1 MSNSLAELEER
12 AAQLSP
18 SERAKLALSLIRSL
32 DAADVAPGDVEEAWR
47 LEAEARL
54 DQVESGKALL
64 APGDEVFANVRRRLG

>member
-32 DAADVAPGDVEEAWR
+32 DGADEGDVEEAWR

-54 DQVESGKALL
+54 DQVETGKASLT
-64 APGDEVFANVRRRLG
+64 PGDEVFANARRRLG

>member
-32 DAADVAPGDVEEAWR
+32 DADDEGDVEEAWR

-54 DQVESGKALL
+54 DQVESGKASL